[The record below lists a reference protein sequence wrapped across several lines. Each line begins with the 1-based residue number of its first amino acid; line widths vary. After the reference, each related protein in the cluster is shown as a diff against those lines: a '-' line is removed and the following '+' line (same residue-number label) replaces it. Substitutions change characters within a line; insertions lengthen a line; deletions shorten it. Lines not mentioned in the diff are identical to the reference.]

1 MTKAAPAPKAV
12 TTTTTATDDATWPA
26 GTRIRHTVFGEGTVQ
41 RTYLDEM
48 TGNEKI
54 EIRFD
59 RVGTKTLLLSFAKL
73 ERI

>member
-1 MTKAAPAPKAV
+1 MTKAAPAPKPA
-12 TTTTTATDDATWPA
+12 TTATTDDATWPA
-26 GTRIRHTVFGEGTVQ
+26 GTRIRHGVFGEGTIQ